1 MTHASCIDAESVIA
15 AGDRW
20 LAEIGPAISAADPGG
35 LVSPSSRLL
44 CAGLGLLG
52 VEAHRALGGTSRSS
66 RASEVG
72 RAGAMLSL
80 LTKIDDQII
89 DAPAFHGSGDRATLP
104 ARTRA
109 FLAPTLAS
117 IRDARPATSE
127 PRCAL
132 AADLGVALRS
142 LAADEA
148 RLDRVLATI
157 AHGWEV
163 QVEAVR
169 VLTSHPS
176 RVTRDEIA
184 SVTRSISGVW
194 LLMIARL
201 GELPADARRPFT
213 PDEEAAFLAWGWA
226 IQRADAIAD
235 LAKDLADG
243 HLASW
248 PAKLLFERAPD
259 AFLDAAR
266 RADTAA
272 IYALLRAHDVDRACI
287 PDADE
292 ARSLARSLPDL
303 GEVRPLLAFIHD
315 YLVRRHLAHPAC
327 RHRNAAPAPR
337 PATRLFPS
345 FPSSEASCSA
355 P

>member
-1 MTHASCIDAESVIA
+1 MIDGRRTAAEDVIA

-20 LAEIGPAISAADPGG
+20 LAEIGPAIAAADPEG

-52 VEAHRALGGTSRSS
+52 VEAHRALGGSS
-66 RASEVG
+66 KIHEVG

-80 LTKIDDQII
+80 LTKVDDQVI
-89 DAPAFHGSGDRATLP
+89 DAPAFHGAADRTALP
-104 ARTRA
+104 DRTRA

-117 IRDARPATSE
+117 IRDARPATTE

-132 AADLGVALRS
+132 AADLGARLRA
-142 LAADEA
+142 LAADQG

-184 SVTRSISGVW
+184 AVTRSISGVW

-201 GELPADARRPFT
+201 GELPSDARRPFT
-213 PDEEAAFLAWGWA
+213 AEEEAAFLDWGWA

-235 LAKDLADG
+235 FEKDLADG

-248 PAKLLFERAPD
+248 PARLLFERAGGP
-259 AFLDAAR
+259 FLDAVE
-266 RADTAA
+266 RADTSAL
-272 IYALLRAHDVDRACI
+272 YALLRAHDVDLACM
-287 PDADE
+287 PDAAE
-292 ARSLARSLPDL
+292 ERALSRSLPDL
-303 GEVRPLLAFIHD
+303 GEVRSLLAFIHD

-327 RHRNAAPAPR
+327 LHRDRAPAPR
-337 PATRLFPS
+337 PSARLFPRA
-345 FPSSEASCSA
+345 EASCSA